1 MDFIPVRNLTCDVL
15 LRTFSL
21 QHTSAR
27 LLLQSEEVSSIVTI
41 KSLIYLIKPFRTI
54 SFCICVC
61 FSKENNGFHYS
72 LLLSLAL
79 NLFVRIIHFKE
90 SFITSYQHITYALFF
105 HNFHDYS
112 RMRILVFLRIL
123 TIRSSSLKKIFCC
136 LSHTSFWFSKVK

>member
-1 MDFIPVRNLTCDVL
+1 MDFIPVRNLTCHVL
-15 LRTFSL
+15 LRISSL

-27 LLLQSEEVSSIVTI
+27 LLLHSEEVSSIVTI

-54 SFCICVC
+54 SLCICVC

-90 SFITSYQHITYALFF
+90 SFITSYQHIIYALFF

-136 LSHTSFWFSKVK
+136 LSHTSF